1 MNRFK
6 DNHMIANPGE
16 FQRVIFDKHNGNH
29 TYQIIR
35 LDQTEI
41 KALSKVR
48 PLGAEIDD
56 KLNFIYHISNICKSA
71 SNQLN
76 ALITLKHLLRFDER
90 KVLVNT
96 FLMSN
101 FNYCSHDWIKKNWKR
116 TEKMVNNIIRSK
128 YIFVEYFN
136 FIIFHKNVLASNN
149 IFYH

>member
-1 MNRFK
+1 
-6 DNHMIANPGE
+6 MIANPGE

-136 FIIFHKNVLASNN
+136 FIIFHKNVLASN

>member
-101 FNYCSHDWIKKNWKR
+101 FDYCSHD
-116 TEKMVNNIIRSK
+116 
-128 YIFVEYFN
+128 
-136 FIIFHKNVLASNN
+136 
-149 IFYH
+149 

>member
-1 MNRFK
+1 
-6 DNHMIANPGE
+6 MIANPGE

>member
-1 MNRFK
+1 
-6 DNHMIANPGE
+6 MIANPGE

-101 FNYCSHDWIKKNWKR
+101 FDYCSHDWIKKNWKR

-136 FIIFHKNVLASNN
+136 FIIFHKNVIASNN